1 MQHLRKGRKF
11 GRVKNQREAMLKT
24 LLGSLIMEEKIETSE
39 AKAKEIKGMIDKI
52 VNKAKQTQIDSP
64 AGGKK
69 LAAIRDLG
77 NRIPAAAVKKMTGE
91 FLSKFSG
98 RTSGYTRIIKLS
110 PRQSDSAR
118 IAIIEFV

>member
-24 LLGSLIMEEKIETSE
+24 LLGSLIMEEKIETTE

-52 VNKAKQTQIDSP
+52 VNKAKQTQVE
-64 AGGKK
+64 AKK
-69 LAAIRDLG
+69 LAAIRDLS
-77 NRIPAAAVKKMTGE
+77 NRIPAAAVKKITGE

-118 IAIIEFV
+118 IAVIEFV